1 MTKFREVPGLDIRF
15 LSLNTATTLPAP
27 SGGTLRLN
35 LSAAD
40 APVYEGDN
48 IISQAYIPSWSA
60 DANAFYRP
68 GQIEVLPELLRPV
81 AESAA
86 FGGAGQLSLAENV
99 PYFMDQLDIQSM
111 VLTGKVKSISAAGVP
126 PIRMMVGL
134 APEYH
139 GVLAQPVTMVRNT
152 INQMKTKTNELNWQ
166 VTLKTGSHID
176 IPVEHFDFDA
186 QYHNLLVPAF
196 GHLINDRLDSMFEY
210 RWR

>member
-15 LSLNTATTLPAP
+15 LSANTFTELPAP
-27 SGGTLRLN
+27 SGGSLRLN

-60 DANAFYRP
+60 NAEAFYRP

-81 AESAA
+81 AENAA
-86 FGGAGQLSLAENV
+86 FGGAGRISLAENMQA
-99 PYFMDQLDIQSM
+99 FMDELDIQSM
-111 VLTGKVKSISAAGVP
+111 VLTGKITSVRAVGAP

-139 GVLAQPVTMVRNT
+139 GILAQPVTMIRNT
-152 INQMKTKTNELNWQ
+152 INQMKTKTNELSWQ